1 MRSRFRTSLNQV
13 LQSTLMVENMPITLY
28 PTIINPMR
36 ERCLIGFQRNRRKR
50 ISKRAGFSLLE
61 LVIVGAILLITT
73 AMAVPIFQNVRRTYQ
88 LRGAVVDLASLL
100 QRSRMFCVRNNRLV
114 PIQTAGGNTQV
125 FLSDVSWQLHQG
137 EPLVQLPAN
146 ITQTNAGAPLIPA
159 ATLGF
164 ANPQDPPAR
173 FNGRGLP
180 CAFNG
185 AICTNYLP
193 GGGGFEVGFVYY
205 LKQNLNG
212 QQTWAAVSIT
222 PAGQVK
228 TWSYSGGNWTNL

>member
-1 MRSRFRTSLNQV
+1 
-13 LQSTLMVENMPITLY
+13 MVENMPITLC

-125 FLSDVSWQLHQG
+125 FLDSFPVGAPNGAIDAGQG

-193 GGGGFEVGFVYY
+193 GGGPGGGFEVGFVYY

-228 TWSYSGGNWTNL
+228 TWSYSGGNWTNI

>member
-1 MRSRFRTSLNQV
+1 
-13 LQSTLMVENMPITLY
+13 MVENMPITLY

-125 FLSDVSWQLHQG
+125 FLDSFCEFHHVR
-137 EPLVQLPAN
+137 
-146 ITQTNAGAPLIPA
+146 LI
-159 ATLGF
+159 
-164 ANPQDPPAR
+164 AR
-173 FNGRGLP
+173 QWNDGGLDRR
-180 CAFNG
+180 
-185 AICTNYLP
+185 
-193 GGGGFEVGFVYY
+193 EVGMKMENRS
-205 LKQNLNG
+205 LL
-212 QQTWAAVSIT
+212 AAFELLLLIGIHQERKRDAIHATRWLDHIWRQMLV
-222 PAGQVK
+222 
-228 TWSYSGGNWTNL
+228 